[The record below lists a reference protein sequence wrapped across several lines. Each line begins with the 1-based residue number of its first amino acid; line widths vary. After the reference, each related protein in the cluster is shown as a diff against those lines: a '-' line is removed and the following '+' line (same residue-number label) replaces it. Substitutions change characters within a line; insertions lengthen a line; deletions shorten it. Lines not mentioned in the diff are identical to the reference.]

1 MRINTPQI
9 SFEDGRGTIKDVLI
23 RQPIDAITI
32 IRSKKG
38 VVRGNHFHK
47 DTTQWVYVQSGQLRS
62 LTQKDNEP
70 VVEQIVNPG
79 DLLVAE
85 PWEKHVLVAIED
97 SEFFVFTRGPRGGDS
112 YEDDTFRL
120 ETPLEPPK

>member
-9 SFEDGRGTIKDVLI
+9 SFEDDRGTIKDVLS

-47 DTTQWVYVQSGQLRS
+47 DTTQWVYAQSGQLRS

-112 YEDDTFRL
+112 YEEDTFRL

>member
-9 SFEDGRGTIKDVLI
+9 SFEDGRGTIKDVVI

-32 IRSKKG
+32 IRSTKG

-47 DTTQWVYVQSGQLRS
+47 DTTQWVYLQSGQLRS

-85 PWEKHVLVAIED
+85 PWEKHALVAIED

>member
-9 SFEDGRGTIKDVLI
+9 SFEDDRGTIKDVLI

-47 DTTQWVYVQSGQLRS
+47 DTTQWVYVQSGQLQS

-70 VVEQIVNPG
+70 VVEQFINPG

-112 YEDDTFRL
+112 YENDTFRL

>member
-9 SFEDGRGTIKDVLI
+9 SFEDDRGTIKDVLI

-47 DTTQWVYVQSGQLRS
+47 DTTQWVYAQSGQLRS

>member
-9 SFEDGRGTIKDVLI
+9 SFEDDRGTIKDVLI
-23 RQPIDAITI
+23 RQAIDAITI

-47 DTTQWVYVQSGQLRS
+47 DTTQWAYVQSGQLRS

>member
-32 IRSKKG
+32 IRSTKG

-47 DTTQWVYVQSGQLRS
+47 DTTQWVYLQSGQLRS

-85 PWEKHVLVAIED
+85 PWEKHALVAIED

>member
-1 MRINTPQI
+1 MHINTPQI
-9 SFEDGRGTIKDVLI
+9 SFEDDRGTIKDVLI

>member
-9 SFEDGRGTIKDVLI
+9 SFEDDRGTIKDVLI

>member
-9 SFEDGRGTIKDVLI
+9 SFEDDRGTIKDVLI

-47 DTTQWVYVQSGQLRS
+47 DTTQWVYVQSGQLQS

-70 VVEQIVNPG
+70 VVEQFINPG

>member
-9 SFEDGRGTIKDVLI
+9 SFEDDRGTIKDVLI

-112 YEDDTFRL
+112 YEEDTFRL